1 MDMLQN
7 STVGTVIL
15 MLHVNFVS
23 SSSILY
29 AVYHYSC
36 TCKQNKVHGGGGWM
50 KRGMNIKA
58 KERRNQFEI
67 SYIF

>member
-7 STVGTVIL
+7 SMVGTVIS
-15 MLHVNFVS
+15 MLHINFVS

-36 TCKQNKVHGGGGWM
+36 TCKQNRVRVGEGVG
-50 KRGMNIKA
+50 ILKA
-58 KERRNQFEI
+58 KEKRNQFEI
-67 SYIF
+67 NYI